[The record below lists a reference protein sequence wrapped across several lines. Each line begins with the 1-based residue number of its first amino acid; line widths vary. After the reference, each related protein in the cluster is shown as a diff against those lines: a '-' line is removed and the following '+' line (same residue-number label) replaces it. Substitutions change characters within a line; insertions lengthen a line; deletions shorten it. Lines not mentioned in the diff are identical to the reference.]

1 MRIDSSPRSAPVSQ
15 QPGSR
20 PGSLSGPLVGLLAG
34 LLGAAVAAAQR
45 PAIQDLD
52 LRVSAADIEP
62 AVTIKKYENRTVE
75 EYSVNNNTYMVKITP
90 TVGAPYYLV
99 DENGSG
105 DMEWRRN
112 APGGNMNVPQWTL
125 FSW

>member
-1 MRIDSSPRSAPVSQ
+1 MPTESSNGSARPLLLAGMFLTAAAAAQ
-15 QPGSR
+15 QPGLQ
-20 PGSLSGPLVGLLAG
+20 G
-34 LLGAAVAAAQR
+34 
-45 PAIQDLD
+45 LD

-62 AVTIKKYENRTVE
+62 SVTIKEYDNRTVE

-99 DENGSG
+99 DQDGSG

-112 APGGNMNVPQWTL
+112 APAADMQVPQWTL

>member
-1 MRIDSSPRSAPVSQ
+1 MPTETSNGSARPLLLAGVLLTTAAVAQ
-15 QPGSR
+15 QPG
-20 PGSLSGPLVGLLAG
+20 L
-34 LLGAAVAAAQR
+34 
-45 PAIQDLD
+45 QDLD

-62 AVTIKKYENRTVE
+62 SVTIKEYDNRTVE

-90 TVGAPYYLV
+90 TAGAPYYLV
-99 DENGSG
+99 DQDGSG

-112 APGGNMNVPQWTL
+112 APGADMQVPQWTL